1 MSKGLSTRLSL
12 RSPQARCK
20 RKIVDMSIN
29 SSGVRETAQVL
40 NVAYNTVL
48 SALKNLA
55 KVSNLNPF
63 R

>member
-1 MSKGLSTRLSL
+1 M
-12 RSPQARCK
+12 
-20 RKIVDMSIN
+20 VDMSMN

-48 SALKNLA
+48 STLKNLA